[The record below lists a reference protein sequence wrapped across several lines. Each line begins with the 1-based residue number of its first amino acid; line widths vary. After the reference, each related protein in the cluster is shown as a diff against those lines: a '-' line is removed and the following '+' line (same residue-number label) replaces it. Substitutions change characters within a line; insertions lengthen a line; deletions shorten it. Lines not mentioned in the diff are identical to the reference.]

1 MTTFFAQMFNTQQEL
16 FPALETELSEE
27 LSENY
32 RLLIQ
37 TVEAIRPGRFVE
49 PLEWLGRGRP
59 KSWRLAIF
67 VSFVAKAAFNLPT
80 TRALLDRLAHDVTL
94 RRLCGWEKAAEVPD
108 ESTFSRAFAE
118 FARARLP
125 EAVHEALVRASVG
138 PKLAGHVSRDSTA
151 IIGRE
156 APVVKAKPPV
166 STAPRRKR
174 GRPRKDEPPRPAKP
188 VAVVEQQLHRSLEEN
203 LALLPQACDIGGKKN
218 SKGHTQFWIGYKFH
232 LDVIDGDIP
241 VASVLTGA
249 SVHDSQVAIP
259 LAQMSAARVVNL
271 YDLMDAAYDVPAIRQ
286 FSEGLG
292 HVPIIA
298 PNARRRDKGT
308 IVPLSPAQAA
318 RFKERTSAERV
329 NSDLKDNHGGNF
341 VRVRG
346 TAKVAAHLMFGLIVV
361 TVKGLRRLLR

>member
-1 MTTFFAQMFNTQQEL
+1 MATFFTDMLNTQQEL
-16 FPALETELSEE
+16 FPALEEE
-27 LSENY
+27 LSENLSEHY

-37 TVEAIRPGRFVE
+37 TVEAIRPGRFV
-49 PLEWLGRGRP
+49 
-59 KSWRLAIF
+59 
-67 VSFVAKAAFNLPT
+67 SFVAKAVFNLAT

-118 FARARLP
+118 FARAQLP

-138 PKLAGHVSRDSTA
+138 AQLAGHVSRDSTA
-151 IIGRE
+151 IVGRE
-156 APVVKAKPPV
+156 APALKAKPQVP
-166 STAPRRKR
+166 TAPKPKR
-174 GRPRKDEPPRPAKP
+174 GRPRKDEPPRPVKP
-188 VAVVEQQLHRSLEEN
+188 VPVIEQQLHRTLEEN
-203 LALLPQACDIGGKKN
+203 LAQLPRACDIGGKKN
-218 SKGHTQFWIGYKFH
+218 SKGHTQYWIGYKFH

-241 VASVLTGA
+241 VSSVLTSA

-259 LAQMSAARVVNL
+259 LAQMSAGRVVNL
-271 YDLMDAAYDVPAIRQ
+271 YDLMDAAYDVPAIRR

-298 PNARRRDKGT
+298 PNARRADKDSV
-308 IVPLSPAQAA
+308 VPMTPAQAA

-329 NSDLKDNHGGNF
+329 NSDLKDNHGGNC

-346 TAKVAAHLMFGLIVV
+346 AAKVAAHLTFGLLVV
-361 TVKGLRRLLR
+361 TVKALRRLLR

>member
-1 MTTFFAQMFNTQQEL
+1 MATFFADMLSTQQEL
-16 FPALETELSEE
+16 FPALEEELSEF

-67 VSFVAKAAFNLPT
+67 VSFVAKAVFNLPT

-118 FARARLP
+118 FARAQLP
-125 EAVHEALVRASVG
+125 EAVHRALVVASVG
-138 PKLAGHVSRDSTA
+138 PKLAGHINRDSTA
-151 IIGRE
+151 IEARE
-156 APVVKAKPPV
+156 KPVKSARPEAAAMKH
-166 STAPRRKR
+166 KR
-174 GRPRKDEPPRPAKP
+174 GRPRKDEPPRPVKP
-188 VAVVEQQLHRSLEEN
+188 VPVVEQQLHRGLEEN
-203 LALLPQACDIGGKKN
+203 LAHLPQACDIGGKKN
-218 SKGHTQFWIGYKFH
+218 SKGHTQYWIGYKFH

-241 VASVLTGA
+241 VSSVLTSA

-259 LAQMSAARVVNL
+259 LAQLSAGRVVNL
-271 YDLMDAAYDVPAIRQ
+271 YDLMDAAYDVPAIRR

-298 PNARRRDKGT
+298 PNARRADKDSV
-308 IVPLSPAQAA
+308 VPMTPAQAA

-329 NSDLKDNHGGNF
+329 NSDLKDNHGGNC

-346 TAKVAAHLMFGLIVV
+346 AAKVAAHLMFGLLVV